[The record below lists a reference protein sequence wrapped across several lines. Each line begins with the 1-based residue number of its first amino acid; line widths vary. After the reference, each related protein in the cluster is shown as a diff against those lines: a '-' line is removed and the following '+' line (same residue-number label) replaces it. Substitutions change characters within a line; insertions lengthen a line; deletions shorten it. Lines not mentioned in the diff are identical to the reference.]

1 MKRAAAAAIFLAF
14 SMKIMASAS
23 TVGDSTAQ
31 TRQVLMKCIDSMGAL
46 DRLQN
51 VKVLSYQSLSH
62 TFLHSVSMSDSL
74 PALFAY
80 ETNEVVLQPQRQIV
94 KDISHWQWTESAITS
109 TSEFVIGPEGGLVE
123 SNGKRTPVTADKFY
137 EAVDMLAANP
147 ISALVSA
154 SNATDL
160 ELLQPSHETYE
171 ISFLQ
176 TVYGQRVKTTLGI
189 DKRSY
194 ALQWIEIRHTYSQ
207 DVYGSMWGETAKRFV
222 YSSWF
227 LDSSGL
233 YFPTKWKVSTN
244 GEEDG
249 QVSLLD
255 VKINSDLPVTSDIP
269 DEFKDSFRT
278 FLHLSAEDLAKRN
291 LKNGDHLDVQHG
303 IVMLPGKEG
312 AYNSLIVKQDKG
324 ILIVEA
330 PYSSANS
337 EEVVAYIHSAFPNAP
352 ILGIVSSD
360 FYWFH
365 IAGLP
370 TYAKA
375 RIPIYVLDANVDR
388 VRRLLSSQVPGSG
401 AHGSGPLLRTVQRR
415 TEIGTGMNRMILL
428 PFRGAAS
435 AKMMAVYFP
444 ERKLLYCSDL
454 YLPVAWAHQY
464 WVEHLSEILDL
475 IEREHID
482 VQQITGVSMPPHGWK
497 ELSASIP
504 PRVAGRMGRQ
514 P

>member
-1 MKRAAAAAIFLAF
+1 MRRAAAVAMFLIFV
-14 SMKIMASAS
+14 MKVMASAP
-23 TVGDSTAQ
+23 TVDDSTAQ
-31 TRQVLMKCIDSMGAL
+31 ARQVLMKCIDSVGDL
-46 DRLQN
+46 NRLQN

-80 ETNEVVLQPQRQIV
+80 ETNEVVLQTQRRIV
-94 KDISHWQWTESAITS
+94 KDASHWQWTESATPSI
-109 TSEFVIGPEGGLVE
+109 SEFVTSPEGGFIE
-123 SNGKRTPVTADKFY
+123 RNSKRTPVTADKFY

-147 ISALVSA
+147 ISALLSA
-154 SNATDL
+154 SNAADL
-160 ELLQPSHETYE
+160 KLLQPSHKVYE

-194 ALQWIEIRHTYSQ
+194 ALQWIEIQHSYSQ
-207 DVYGSMWGETAKRFV
+207 DVYSSMWGDTAKRFV

-227 LDSSGL
+227 LDASGL

-255 VKINSDLPVTSDIP
+255 VKINRDSPVTSDIP
-269 DEFKDSFRT
+269 DEFKDSFGT
-278 FLHLSAEDLAKRN
+278 FLHISAEDLAKRN
-291 LKNGDHLDVQHG
+291 LGNGDHLEVQDG
-303 IVMLPGKEG
+303 IVMLPGKER

-330 PYSSANS
+330 PYSIANS
-337 EEVVAYIHSAFPNAP
+337 EQVVAYIHSAFPNIP

-375 RIPIYVLDANVDR
+375 RIPIYVLDANVGR
-388 VRRLLSSQVPGSG
+388 VRRLLSSQVPESGVQGSV
-401 AHGSGPLLRTVQRR
+401 PLLRTVQGR
-415 TEIGTGMNRMILL
+415 TEMGTGMNRMILL
-428 PFRGAAS
+428 PFRGVAS

-464 WVEHLSEILDL
+464 WAEHLSEILDL

-482 VQQITGVSMPPHGWK
+482 VQQITGVSAPPHDWK

-504 PRVAGRMGRQ
+504 SRAADRVNPQ